1 MLVLVD
7 EVLVDEVLVAAA
19 VVVAATVLSVVD
31 DVDPPSEQAA
41 NEQASRRVA
50 QRVRRHIGRIVL
62 SGADDTASRLPY

>member
-1 MLVLVD
+1 MLLIAAVVVLVLV
-7 EVLVDEVLVAAA
+7 LAAA
-19 VVVAATVLSVVD
+19 VVVAATVLPVVGD
-31 DVDPPSEQAA
+31 ADPPLEQAI